1 MGRLHCEYEDDILD
15 RWHAEMEKQRS
26 RSASYLIARREKAK
40 LLPAAPVVKKV
51 PCPSCEQ
58 SFDSK
63 KSLSNHKR
71 ACSAPARV
79 THPPDRMTRRRVL
92 NLDESDGED
101 PAEEVPPVAVDPK
114 EREERWVDP
123 LPEKL
128 QFQQQVNK
136 IAELKCKYSRANA
149 KVRWYKDRKKLFS
162 DGLKYTILLDKQ
174 SVTLI
179 INNPDPDDSGKY
191 TCKANGMPTNSFV
204 TVEGPSIK
212 YVFLTPLPNT
222 MDIYRTK
229 PGVLTCKLN
238 SPRAP
243 LVWQRDGKPI
253 DVDDPRYQIENDAV
267 GRFTLTIRVVEQID
281 QGMWT
286 ATVNKDVNS
295 KCQVSVVEEPRDF
308 VETLK
313 SQSANEN
320 ENVTFECVVNDEDI
334 DVEWFHG
341 DAKIKMDGRH
351 FKEERVGCHR
361 RLLITNLR
369 IEDQGQYKCTT
380 KNDKTMAQ
388 LIVDPLKKF
397 ECEAGKQKQI
407 KVPFE
412 VKGTRRG
419 DPKPILLRNGKP
431 VDLSK
436 MKDLVEVIIN
446 GTVAEIV
453 FKDPQKSEAGKWS
466 LKLENTGGVST
477 EAAFELVVKGKP
489 KTPKVPVDTLDVTSD
504 SCAFLRGANEELSQQ
519 LHDEMAAEMALRRV
533 NDEHET
539 ESSDVDEDEYVVES
553 DDDIPAVEANAGAF
567 PGTSTLSATART
579 TRIYTAAAPVAE
591 LCGKE
596 RRSNKNSDLGTSG
609 TSARIVE
616 TPGELAILKCV
627 VEGNPAPK
635 FAWKKGGREVPL
647 TDDRLRCQTDGD
659 TRTRKAKA
667 PLNVPG
673 PPGPPKPLHTAY
685 NSITL
690 QWAQPLRDGGTPIT
704 GYELEKREHGTN
716 AQWEKAAF
724 GSVPDTQFKVTGV
737 KQYHFYEFRVAAVNA
752 VGQGEW
758 SDNSVPIAATRSSCK
773 PLITMGML
781 ARENDLGSDSVD
793 LRLEVVDRPAPPEGS
808 LKVLPELVVSKYQVP
823 SQPDKP
829 VVRDFGRT
837 WAELEWELPASNGG
851 AKIRGYELQHKEK
864 HSEWITCKKS
874 GTWATNFKV
883 KNLIDRGEYQFRVAA
898 RNEAGLSK
906 PSLPSDR
913 IKLPGPPGMPIQ
925 VEAQSIGPN
934 CVTLTWQ
941 PPAEDGG
948 SKLEGYLVQKRE
960 WDHEQWEKATPDMCP
975 LTECLVSGLREFQA
989 YVFRVIAVNLHGCST
1004 PSLHTLPINIVET
1017 AGACPTIVINKELSV
1032 QGPSVVPLKSQ
1043 RANEKEKDATQ
1054 IRTPKT
1060 AQPSSAHG
1068 IGPSL
1073 DSSDQPLSS
1082 TARRCQPRRSARKD
1096 ATDIQCENLTP
1107 PRPKNT
1113 ERTTSGSGRRR
1124 VGSTAAD
1131 RQAQAAAAACAAGE
1145 EAPNEEG
1152 RQDVAVVT
1160 KKNAILALRRVND
1173 EHETESSDID
1183 EDEYVVESD
1192 DDIPAVEHRSSV
1204 DMRRESLAE
1213 ILDLGTSGT
1222 PARIGASLFPGKHEE
1237 RWVDPLPE
1245 KLQFQQQK
1253 NKIAELKCKYSRA
1266 NAKVRW
1272 YKGRKELFSD
1282 GLKYKILIDKQS
1294 VTLII
1299 NNPDPDDSGKY
1310 KCEAN
1315 GVPTNSFVTVEGPSI
1330 KYVFLTPLPNTMEIY
1345 RTKQGILTCKL
1356 NSARA
1361 PLVWQRDDEKPIDVH
1376 DPRYQIEKDAAGCFT
1391 LTIRVVEQIDQG
1403 MWTATVNKNVIS
1415 KCQVY
1420 VVEDPRDTFV
1430 VPEQLRNETAANEVG
1445 PSTPE
1450 IVALLNLS
1458 KRFDETF
1465 ERRRRHAMNPIQHSQ
1480 LSDDGAGTSMTS
1492 DVSVQDYASSE
1503 FDLDAFLQ
1511 ICAQT
1516 EVHTWK
1522 MLGELSSFNKWS
1534 KIGEGAFGEVFKG
1547 TLENAPIAFK
1557 VIPFAASEEQCSK
1570 LVNGENL
1577 KPAKFIFNELYITNE
1592 LSKLSAGNDFVTPTF
1607 IQLRMSKIIKGCF
1620 PSKLLKAWDAFKKA
1634 KPEKVENKRPDTYA
1648 EEGLHFLIIGLS
1660 YGGIDLKAYTIPNS
1674 HVCYSIFLQIALS
1687 LAVAERVLGFE
1698 HRDLHDEN
1706 FLLEECAPDEK
1717 MRYKYDGAK
1726 IDVVSHGV
1734 RVSIIDYSISRLQK
1748 ENVVVYADLSQDP
1761 GLFEQN
1767 GEKDGGDYQYDV
1779 YRMMK
1784 AAISDDGWAS
1794 FCPQTNLYWLDY
1806 AAKKLFNNRFIRREK
1821 KEVIRR
1827 LFCPQYQNKF
1837 KTTRDFTVDPKF
1849 LTVFAKYISK

>member
-1 MGRLHCEYEDDILD
+1 MYRYKCHFCPNTFEDAKGRASHCNKAHKGQQAPKVVVTPPPLD
-15 RWHAEMEKQRS
+15 KRYVCQQCPEFFPSEISRKNHERWHGADETQKCPHCTFSCKTPKTITKHLKSHFRTNEGGGGGTEFGIVEAMEKPSVTDWGKDHVHLEWQPPANDGGAQLEAYVVEKKDATTGKWVEAIRVSADQTKATVRS
-26 RSASYLIARREKAK
+26 LREGEQYQFRVKAINK
-40 LLPAAPVVKKV
+40 AGEGE
-51 PCPSCEQ
+51 PSDPTEP
-58 SFDSK
+58 K
-63 KSLSNHKR
+63 TAK
-71 ACSAPARV
+71 PRV
-79 THPPDRMTRRRVL
+79 NVY
-92 NLDESDGED
+92 DESIERK
-101 PAEEVPPVAVDPK
+101 PV
-114 EREERWVDP
+114 
-123 LPEKL
+123 
-128 QFQQQVNK
+128 
-136 IAELKCKYSRANA
+136 
-149 KVRWYKDRKKLFS
+149 
-162 DGLKYTILLDKQ
+162 
-174 SVTLI
+174 
-179 INNPDPDDSGKY
+179 
-191 TCKANGMPTNSFV
+191 
-204 TVEGPSIK
+204 IK
-212 YVFLTPLPNT
+212 W
-222 MDIYRTK
+222 K
-229 PGVLTCKLN
+229 P
-238 SPRAP
+238 
-243 LVWQRDGKPI
+243 Q
-253 DVDDPRYQIENDAV
+253 
-267 GRFTLTIRVVEQID
+267 
-281 QGMWT
+281 
-286 ATVNKDVNS
+286 
-295 KCQVSVVEEPRDF
+295 
-308 VETLK
+308 
-313 SQSANEN
+313 
-320 ENVTFECVVNDEDI
+320 
-334 DVEWFHG
+334 
-341 DAKIKMDGRH
+341 
-351 FKEERVGCHR
+351 
-361 RLLITNLR
+361 
-369 IEDQGQYKCTT
+369 
-380 KNDKTMAQ
+380 
-388 LIVDPLKKF
+388 KF
-397 ECEAGKQKQI
+397 ECEAGKEKRI

-431 VDLSK
+431 VYLNK
-436 MKDLVEVIIN
+436 MEDLVEVIIN

-453 FKDPQKSEAGKWS
+453 FKDPQKSDAGKWS

-489 KTPKVPVDTLDVTSD
+489 KTPKGQVDTLDVTSD
-504 SCAFLRGANEELSQQ
+504 SCAFLRGANEESQQ
-519 LHDEMAAEMALRRV
+519 LFDEMTAEMALRRANAEHELRP

-539 ESSDVDEDEYVVES
+539 ESSDV
-553 DDDIPAVEANAGAF
+553 
-567 PGTSTLSATART
+567 
-579 TRIYTAAAPVAE
+579 
-591 LCGKE
+591 
-596 RRSNKNSDLGTSG
+596 
-609 TSARIVE
+609 
-616 TPGELAILKCV
+616 
-627 VEGNPAPK
+627 
-635 FAWKKGGREVPL
+635 
-647 TDDRLRCQTDGD
+647 
-659 TRTRKAKA
+659 
-667 PLNVPG
+667 
-673 PPGPPKPLHTAY
+673 
-685 NSITL
+685 
-690 QWAQPLRDGGTPIT
+690 
-704 GYELEKREHGTN
+704 
-716 AQWEKAAF
+716 
-724 GSVPDTQFKVTGV
+724 
-737 KQYHFYEFRVAAVNA
+737 
-752 VGQGEW
+752 
-758 SDNSVPIAATRSSCK
+758 
-773 PLITMGML
+773 
-781 ARENDLGSDSVD
+781 
-793 LRLEVVDRPAPPEGS
+793 
-808 LKVLPELVVSKYQVP
+808 
-823 SQPDKP
+823 
-829 VVRDFGRT
+829 
-837 WAELEWELPASNGG
+837 
-851 AKIRGYELQHKEK
+851 
-864 HSEWITCKKS
+864 
-874 GTWATNFKV
+874 
-883 KNLIDRGEYQFRVAA
+883 
-898 RNEAGLSK
+898 
-906 PSLPSDR
+906 
-913 IKLPGPPGMPIQ
+913 
-925 VEAQSIGPN
+925 
-934 CVTLTWQ
+934 
-941 PPAEDGG
+941 
-948 SKLEGYLVQKRE
+948 
-960 WDHEQWEKATPDMCP
+960 
-975 LTECLVSGLREFQA
+975 
-989 YVFRVIAVNLHGCST
+989 
-1004 PSLHTLPINIVET
+1004 
-1017 AGACPTIVINKELSV
+1017 
-1032 QGPSVVPLKSQ
+1032 
-1043 RANEKEKDATQ
+1043 
-1054 IRTPKT
+1054 
-1060 AQPSSAHG
+1060 
-1068 IGPSL
+1068 
-1073 DSSDQPLSS
+1073 
-1082 TARRCQPRRSARKD
+1082 
-1096 ATDIQCENLTP
+1096 
-1107 PRPKNT
+1107 
-1113 ERTTSGSGRRR
+1113 
-1124 VGSTAAD
+1124 
-1131 RQAQAAAAACAAGE
+1131 
-1145 EAPNEEG
+1145 
-1152 RQDVAVVT
+1152 
-1160 KKNAILALRRVND
+1160 
-1173 EHETESSDID
+1173 D

-1222 PARIGASLFPGKHEE
+1222 PARIGASLFPGKREE

-1310 KCEAN
+1310 TCKAN
-1315 GVPTNSFVTVEGPSI
+1315 EMPTNSFVTVEGPSI
-1330 KYVFLTPLPNTMEIY
+1330 NYVFLTPLPNTMEIY

-1445 PSTPE
+1445 QSTPE

-1458 KRFDETF
+1458 MRFDVTF

-1503 FDLDAFLQ
+1503 FDLNAFLQ
-1511 ICAQT
+1511 ICGQT
-1516 EVHTWK
+1516 EVQTWT
-1522 MLGELSSFNKWS
+1522 MLGELSSFGGWS

-1634 KPEKVENKRPDTYA
+1634 KPEKVENKRPDTYS

-1717 MRYKYDGAK
+1717 IRYKYDGAK

-1767 GEKDGGDYQYDV
+1767 GEEDGGDYQYDV

-1821 KEVIRR
+1821 KEVIRG